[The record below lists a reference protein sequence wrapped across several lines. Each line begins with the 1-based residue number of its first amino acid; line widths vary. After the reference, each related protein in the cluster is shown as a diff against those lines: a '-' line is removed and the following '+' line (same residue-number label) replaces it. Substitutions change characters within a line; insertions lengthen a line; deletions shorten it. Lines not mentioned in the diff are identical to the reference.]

1 MSYVK
6 FAVKPKHPLRKAVDD
21 VLYPHKDFLDIV
33 KCGAGAQA
41 LSWLKTSHAAIM
53 DDAGKFYPVDEDN
66 ILEQFDL
73 VAAGEA
79 PTVEEDANFGIPKL
93 DTYVTDPITGGETA
107 ESDVL
112 GKTLGELQSGV
123 EVYNGITS
131 GVLYKVTNYTG
142 FNSADAT
149 EQNGY
154 YLVFFNNVADAEA
167 VGYSDI
173 KFFVVGGTGNEVTP
187 DEGMNMIFLG
197 ATPEIASKKKL
208 GMKATLTTKT
218 TDEDGTEVTNTE
230 EVTVVFDNRLRCVDL
245 EEGLIPVNPLNDSA
259 VDPVVDTEKKVVFL
273 NGNEGSIK
281 PAEDGSGAQIIVNG
295 KAIYTGSLE
304 GFNVYGGGKAGTH
317 FAKSRITVNNVNG
330 GNWSISAGGLGSFDD
345 SEDPT
350 LSADVDEA
358 VLVVNGDDTVINAI
372 GGGSDGRGTVKDAYV
387 TINGGTITGLNGGG
401 FASTSAGSLG
411 GDAAIHPENSGNKV
425 ETVHLT
431 INGGSI
437 PTVFGGGQGYACV
450 EKAIIKINNFVSSSG
465 IVISAGSNGY
475 TGETDLTIDGADTN
489 IGTVVSYNRG
499 WAKKT
504 SITIN
509 NGTINEVYAGVNG
522 SDDGS
527 SSMEKHGIQESITI
541 TVNGGTVTSIVA
553 GDNPEAIQP
562 DDPKVHVYVAEK
574 ATVTNIDAAKTAFGT
589 SITVAGDDDP
599 EVVEEETPAEDD
611 QEESTEIEQDSPEA
625 GDLESDPVL

>member
-41 LSWLKTSHAAIM
+41 LSWLKTSHVAIM
-53 DDAGKFYPVDEDN
+53 DDAGKYYPVDEDN

-73 VAAGEA
+73 AAAGEA
-79 PTVEEDANFGIPKL
+79 PTVEEDADFGIPKL

-112 GKTLGELQSGV
+112 GKALGELQNGV

-142 FNSADAT
+142 FNSADVN

-187 DEGMNMIFLG
+187 DEGMNLIFLG

-208 GMKATLTTKT
+208 GMKANLTTKT
-218 TDEDGTEVTNTE
+218 TDEDGTEITNTE

-245 EEGLIPVNPLNDSA
+245 EEALTPVNPLNNSA
-259 VDPVVDTEKKVVFL
+259 VDPVVDTEKKVIFL

-281 PAEDGSGAQIIVNG
+281 PAEDGSGAQIVVND
-295 KAIYTGSLE
+295 KVIYTGSLE

-330 GNWSISAGGLGSFDD
+330 GNWSISAGGLGSFDG

-401 FASTSAGSLG
+401 FASTSAGSLN

-425 ETVHLT
+425 ETAHLT

-522 SDDGS
+522 ADDAS
-527 SSMEKHGIQESITI
+527 SSMEKHGIQESINITI
-541 TVNGGTVTSIVA
+541 NGGTVTSIVA

-562 DDPKVHVYVAEK
+562 NDPKVHVYVAEK
-574 ATVTNIDAAKTAFGT
+574 ATVTNIEAAKSAFGT
-589 SITVAGDDDP
+589 SITVAGDTEEDDDP
-599 EVVEEETPAEDD
+599 EVVLHTEDTD
-611 QEESTEIEQDSPEA
+611 GEESD
-625 GDLESDPVL
+625 DLGIDNEGTDEMEPVD

>member
-79 PTVEEDANFGIPKL
+79 PTVEEDADFGIPKL

-107 ESDVL
+107 ESDIL

-142 FNSADAT
+142 FNSTDVT

-187 DEGMNMIFLG
+187 DEGMNLIFLG
-197 ATPEIASKKKL
+197 ATPEIAAKKKL

-245 EEGLIPVNPLNDSA
+245 EEGLIPVNPLNDSV
-259 VDPVVDTEKKVVFL
+259 VDPVVDIEKKVVFL

-358 VLVVNGDDTVINAI
+358 VIVVNGDDTVINAI

>member
-1 MSYVK
+1 MIYKANSDTK
-6 FAVKPKHPLRKAVDD
+6 AFFAVKAKHPTRKAADKILGINGVDGYSEPGCTVKASPD
-21 VLYPHKDFLDIV
+21 LAVEDATVNLDEYLVDIV
-33 KCGAGAQA
+33 EIKSPRQA
-41 LSWLKTSHAAIM
+41 LAVMDTSYVAIM
-53 DDAGKFYPVDEDN
+53 HEDKFYPVDETNVD
-66 ILEQFDL
+66 EQFAL
-73 VAAGEA
+73 VVAEEA
-79 PTVEEDANFGIPKL
+79 PTVEEDAKFGTYKL
-93 DTYVTDPITGGETA
+93 EHFVKDPIAGGEA
-107 ESDVL
+107 EDADVL
-112 GKTLGELQSGV
+112 GKKLNVIQEGV
-123 EVYNGITS
+123 EIANGVMT
-131 GVLYKVTNYTG
+131 GKLLKVLEYTG
-142 FNSADAT
+142 FNGSDVN

-154 YLVFFNNVADAEA
+154 YLVFWIDKTAAEA
-167 VGYSDI
+167 AGYSDI
-173 KFFVVGGTGNEVTP
+173 KFFVVGGKNTDGVTP
-187 DEGMNMIFLG
+187 DQGMNIIFLG
-197 ATPEIASKKKL
+197 ANKEDVYKKTLGLKAHLTIQVDDDTTVEDDVEIALENKL
-208 GMKATLTTKT
+208 TPVDMEEQLTINPNNGVVEPVAPIV
-218 TDEDGTEVTNTE
+218 DEANK
-230 EVTVVFDNRLRCVDL
+230 
-245 EEGLIPVNPLNDSA
+245 I
-259 VDPVVDTEKKVVFL
+259 VFL

-295 KAIYTGSLE
+295 KVIYTGSLE

-330 GNWSISAGGLGSFDD
+330 GDWSISGGGLGSFDG

-358 VLVVNGDDTVINAI
+358 VVVVDGDDTVIKAI
-372 GGGSDGRGTVKDAYV
+372 GGGSDGIGTVKDAYV

-425 ETVHLT
+425 ETAHLT

-522 SDDGS
+522 ADDGS
-527 SSMEKHGIQESITI
+527 SSMEKHGIQESINITI
-541 TVNGGTVTSIVA
+541 NGGTVTSIVA

-562 DDPKVHVYVAEK
+562 NDPKVHVYVAEK
-574 ATVTNIDAAKTAFGT
+574 ATVTNIEAAKSAFGT
-589 SITVAGDDDP
+589 SITV
-599 EVVEEETPAEDD
+599 EEAAE
-611 QEESTEIEQDSPEA
+611 A
-625 GDLESDPVL
+625 

>member
-79 PTVEEDANFGIPKL
+79 PTVEEDADFGIPKL

-142 FNSADAT
+142 FNSTDVT

-154 YLVFFNNVADAEA
+154 YLVFFNNVTDAEA

-245 EEGLIPVNPLNDSA
+245 EEGLIPVNPLNDSV

-304 GFNVYGGGKAGTH
+304 GFNIYGGGKAGTH

>member
-21 VLYPHKDFLDIV
+21 VLYPQKDFLDIID
-33 KCGAGAQA
+33 CGAGEQA
-41 LSWLKTSHAAIM
+41 LSWLNNSHIAIM
-53 DDAGKFYPVDEDN
+53 DDAGKYYPVDEDTV
-66 ILEQFDL
+66 LEQFNL

-79 PTVEEDANFGIPKL
+79 PTVDEDPEFGVPKL
-93 DTYVTDPITGGETA
+93 YTYVTDPITGGETV

-112 GKTLGELQSGV
+112 GKTLGELQDGV

-131 GVLYKVTNYTG
+131 GTLYKVTNYTG
-142 FNSADAT
+142 FNGSDES

-154 YLVFFNNVADAEA
+154 YLVFFNKVADAKA
-167 VGYSDI
+167 AGYSDI
-173 KFFVVGGTGNEVTP
+173 KFFVVGGSGKEVTP

-197 ATPEIASKKKL
+197 ATPEIAAKKKL
-208 GMKATLTTKT
+208 GMKATLTIT
-218 TDEDGTEVTNTE
+218 TGEGEPEETTTE
-230 EVTVVFDNRLRCVDL
+230 EVTVIFENKLRCVDL
-245 EEGLIPVNPLNDSA
+245 GEGLIPENTLNDSA
-259 VDPVVDTEKKVVFL
+259 VDPVVDTKKKIVFL

-330 GNWSISAGGLGSFDD
+330 GDWSISGGGLGSFDG

-358 VLVVNGDDTVINAI
+358 VLVVNGDDTVIKAI
-372 GGGSDGRGTVKDAYV
+372 GGGSDGKGTVKDAYV

-425 ETVHLT
+425 ETAHLT

-527 SSMEKHGIQESITI
+527 SSMEKHGIQESIAITI
-541 TVNGGTVTSIVA
+541 NGGTVTSIVA

-562 DDPKVHVYVAEK
+562 NDPKVHVYVAEK
-574 ATVTNIDAAKTAFGT
+574 ATVTNIEAAKSAFGT
-589 SITVAGDDDP
+589 SITVAGDTED
-599 EVVEEETPAEDD
+599 EE
-611 QEESTEIEQDSPEA
+611 
-625 GDLESDPVL
+625 